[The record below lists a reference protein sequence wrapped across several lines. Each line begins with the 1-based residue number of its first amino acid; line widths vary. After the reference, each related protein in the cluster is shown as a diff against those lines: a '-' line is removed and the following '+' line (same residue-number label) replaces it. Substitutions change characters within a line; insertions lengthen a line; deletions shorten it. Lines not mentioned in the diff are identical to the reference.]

1 MDSIN
6 ASEFKA
12 KCLALFDE
20 IAEKGTSYV
29 VLKRGK
35 PVARV
40 VPVPSE
46 EEFAQHTLEG
56 SVEIIGDVISPVVP
70 ESDWEALEE
79 KP

>member
-20 IAEKGTSYV
+20 IAEKGTSYL

-40 VPVPSE
+40 VPAVCE
-46 EEFAQHTLEG
+46 DEHAQDALQG
-56 SVEIIGDVISPVVP
+56 SVEILGDIVSPIVP
-70 ESDWEALEE
+70 ESDWEALQEE
-79 KP
+79 P

>member
-20 IAEKGTSYV
+20 IAEKGTSYL

-40 VPVPSE
+40 VPAASE
-46 EEFAQHTLEG
+46 DEHAQDALEG
-56 SVEIIGDVISPVVP
+56 SVEILGDIVSPIVP
-70 ESDWEALEE
+70 ESDWEALREE
-79 KP
+79 H